1 MNSRPF
7 LELSTF
13 GVLRQIDCEQVPTV
27 SVLIS
32 TNKHQSFLPM
42 TLASLA
48 AVPDVDIEVLVFDDT
63 AKGDLELPDL
73 APPVVRVIRRGSSDS
88 RGLGYA
94 RSRMLREASGEVSI
108 VMDDDFIV
116 DPRVIRDL
124 ASVHECVAAD
134 VVAAAPLYMV
144 DKRLGTELSPS
155 ALFEVCRSQS
165 LGALASAFLS
175 DSHYTV
181 RTYGQQLNLPP
192 DMRDQTLL
200 SGHSSFV
207 SFRTSMP
214 RRLGFDYL
222 PIPRAEDSAFGDAA
236 LTAGAGFVWCQGSYA
251 LHLGSTEMDR
261 LRADEDEFQRYEAWR
276 RSATFGWLPTSAR
289 FNVMA
294 DRGLGRSWARPSSAV
309 CLFLG
314 EMDRTQVGSLS
325 DALSRWGVRDWVA
338 CVADYDLL
346 SSDAAAVVDQWLLDD
361 ARVLRPDVF
370 AVERMQCAWQFV
382 VKPVSFDD
390 VESLVGPLVGDGLS
404 GLHRQSGWQTPSGFA
419 VRTSVAAFLQGRH
432 GESVHV
438 SGVDS
443 EHRSGHW
450 PAPSPSDLKRL
461 QAEGE
466 AAYAVVDVLG
476 MTLAVEGQVPSSLL
490 VELALPPDR
499 GLANMGLGDRRLSL
513 RVVNE
518 SEGSGQSKTSWWA
531 AKAAQRG
538 ALVILGDDQQGS
550 PSEYLDWRVAQKRK
564 FLELCWSPAVNDVE
578 FGVCITTKRP
588 SMWSN
593 IIANLERQEHPPASL
608 TIICHGWQPTKYQQR
623 ALSVAADTGS
633 CSVSAVPSDD
643 PFGDVWASL
652 LSRQSA
658 AEWMVKMDDDDIYGR
673 HFLRELATHITL
685 NPTAGA
691 LGMQAEFIES
701 STSDRRDL
709 VQRSIGWQRVR
720 GRYQPGAPA
729 GGALSFR
736 VSLIQGARV
745 LADASTYADD
755 AMIGESLNALGCYTV
770 VVDGLGWMVR
780 RMDSHDHLH
789 AWTPGGDATLRSWTH
804 RGYGSYVDF
813 LLNG

>member
-1 MNSRPF
+1 
-7 LELSTF
+7 
-13 GVLRQIDCEQVPTV
+13 
-27 SVLIS
+27 
-32 TNKHQSFLPM
+32 
-42 TLASLA
+42 
-48 AVPDVDIEVLVFDDT
+48 
-63 AKGDLELPDL
+63 
-73 APPVVRVIRRGSSDS
+73 
-88 RGLGYA
+88 
-94 RSRMLREASGEVSI
+94 
-108 VMDDDFIV
+108 
-116 DPRVIRDL
+116 
-124 ASVHECVAAD
+124 
-134 VVAAAPLYMV
+134 
-144 DKRLGTELSPS
+144 
-155 ALFEVCRSQS
+155 
-165 LGALASAFLS
+165 
-175 DSHYTV
+175 
-181 RTYGQQLNLPP
+181 
-192 DMRDQTLL
+192 
-200 SGHSSFV
+200 
-207 SFRTSMP
+207 
-214 RRLGFDYL
+214 
-222 PIPRAEDSAFGDAA
+222 
-236 LTAGAGFVWCQGSYA
+236 
-251 LHLGSTEMDR
+251 
-261 LRADEDEFQRYEAWR
+261 
-276 RSATFGWLPTSAR
+276 
-289 FNVMA
+289 
-294 DRGLGRSWARPSSAV
+294 
-309 CLFLG
+309 
-314 EMDRTQVGSLS
+314 MDRTQVGSLS

-691 LGMQAEFIES
+691 LGMQAEF
-701 STSDRRDL
+701 
-709 VQRSIGWQRVR
+709 VQAIGPKGQALSQLPIGWQS
-720 GRYQPGAPA
+720 QPGQYEPGCPA
-729 GGALSFR
+729 GGALAWR
-736 VSLIQGARV
+736 AE
-745 LADASTYADD
+745 ASSAVAPALRGKTKHVDKAL
-755 AMIGESLNALGCYTV
+755 GNALNRVGMQTMA
-770 VVDGLGWMVR
+770 VDGSSYIVR
-780 RMDSHDHLH
+780 RYEDPDHRH
-789 AWTPGGDATLRSWTH
+789 TWQAADEDALRTWLPSEA
-804 RGYGSYVDF
+804 GALLNYIGAFGSYAWPD
-813 LLNG
+813 